1 MGTPRDGTSRATT
14 PQTQGLPDQGHSAGW
29 AGGSAGG
36 SGAPAPHR
44 APPPGPGLTG
54 RASPGRDGVTGAS
67 PAPTPVRDEENNGK
81 EGDGVKEPIPAA
93 LNHPRPA
100 PRSPP
105 FCGRRGGGTAGG
117 RVAGGTTASP
127 PGGGPSSP
135 ALAQPVVSPGS
146 PFPVPL
152 ARPLRVSAAARA
164 AVMAASRAGGGA
176 ACRAE
181 PLSDLP
187 GSASPSPLPLRPGR
201 GGRRKRPSA
210 VGLYGAI
217 APGGAVGVPGRPEAA
232 EPGGG
237 GAVSRVSARA
247 RAAALAA
254 PARGWVRGRPTA
266 AAAATAAVSALGAP
280 SPRQCVTDIPGVAC
294 NSLI

>member
-54 RASPGRDGVTGAS
+54 RASPGKDGVTGAS

-164 AVMAASRAGGGA
+164 AVMAASRAGGGERRAGRNRCQTSLGAPRPLPYPSDRDA
-176 ACRAE
+176 AAG
-181 PLSDLP
+181 
-187 GSASPSPLPLRPGR
+187 GSAPQPWGFMALLPLEGRSGSRAGRRRLSREVAGPCRGSAPGPGQLLSPLPQGGGCVAAPQRPRRQRRRCPPSGLRAR
-201 GGRRKRPSA
+201 GG
-210 VGLYGAI
+210 V
-217 APGGAVGVPGRPEAA
+217 
-232 EPGGG
+232 
-237 GAVSRVSARA
+237 
-247 RAAALAA
+247 
-254 PARGWVRGRPTA
+254 
-266 AAAATAAVSALGAP
+266 
-280 SPRQCVTDIPGVAC
+280 
-294 NSLI
+294 